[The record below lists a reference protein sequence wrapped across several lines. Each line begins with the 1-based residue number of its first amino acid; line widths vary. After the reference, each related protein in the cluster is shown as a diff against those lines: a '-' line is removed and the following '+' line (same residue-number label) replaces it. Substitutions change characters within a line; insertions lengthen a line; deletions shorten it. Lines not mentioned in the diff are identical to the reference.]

1 YMASELVI
9 ILLVMSVAIL
19 ISYNWKKAL
28 ELY

>member
-1 YMASELVI
+1 MTSELVI
-9 ILLVMSVAIL
+9 ILLVMSVAVL